1 MIKTEHDKVL
11 TLYCQDQKIITN
23 GKLLRVELGLPY
35 QIMSFRY
42 VGESS
47 TEYTRGDFYNV
58 IDCGPHWHTNEI
70 VVWVT
75 DNGHPETTDVD
86 YCTAFSFDTFLSD
99 FEYDSKYLEL
109 INKVE
114 KLQEIRV
121 EELKDFNSK
130 ILQAELK
137 NQKLQKEI
145 DAAKKYIEESYKAD
159 KEDNKLL
166 DLIIEAVAKL
176 KSDNETLKK
185 ALTEEIES
193 IEKYLDKYGMSS
205 YGANTRQA
213 YLEGL
218 KKALAAI
225 GGGGC
230 PVGTVGKNG
239 LTKEELEGSDD
250 E

>member
-1 MIKTEHDKVL
+1 MIKTKHDKVL

-42 VGESS
+42 VGEGS

-114 KLQEIRV
+114 KLQEQ
-121 EELKDFNSK
+121 LNT
-130 ILQAELK
+130 
-137 NQKLQKEI
+137 
-145 DAAKKYIEESYKAD
+145 AKKYIEHVIGTIKHD
-159 KEDNKLL
+159 GHLGTIQTDWILP
-166 DLIIEAVAKL
+166 
-176 KSDNETLKK
+176 
-185 ALTEEIES
+185 
-193 IEKYLDKYGMSS
+193 
-205 YGANTRQA
+205 
-213 YLEGL
+213 YLE
-218 KKALAAI
+218 KTLAAI
-225 GGGGC
+225 GG
-230 PVGTVGKNG
+230 
-239 LTKEELEGSDD
+239 DD